1 MLFSNRKKRLKNE
14 RALLLKQKSLALS
27 VMYHQLTLTSKDSG
41 ITENQDEIIV
51 SLTSFSHR
59 VNDVYLT
66 IESIFQQT
74 QKASKVY
81 LWLAERDFPNKEKDL
96 PKSLINQMSR
106 GLEVKF
112 CEEDLGPYTK
122 FFYTLKENPKSLIIT
137 VDDDI
142 LYPFDMIDQLYSAYK
157 KEPNVIH
164 CQRAHQMKLDEQGGL
179 IPYKKWVKDYKGT
192 TTAFDVFPTG
202 VGGVL
207 YFPGCFA
214 EEILDK
220 DAFLKLAPNSDDVW
234 LKAMSL
240 KKGVLCKAVQDSR
253 PWGERYLI
261 IEGSQLFALK
271 RKNKT
276 AGQGNDPKLKAV
288 FDRYGLYELLKS

>member
-14 RALLLKQKSLALS
+14 RSLLLKQKSLALS
-27 VMYHQLTLTSKDSG
+27 VMFHQLTLTSQEPG
-41 ITENQDEIIV
+41 IAENEDDIIV

-81 LWLAERDFPNKEKDL
+81 LWLAEKDFPNREKDL
-96 PKSLINQMSR
+96 PKSLIQQMER
-106 GLEVKF
+106 GLTVKF
-112 CEEDLGPYTK
+112 CDPDLGPYTK
-122 FFYTLKENPKSLIIT
+122 FFYTLKENPESLIVT

-142 LYPFDMIDQLYSAYK
+142 LYPFDMIDQLYRAYK

-164 CQRAHQMKLDEQGGL
+164 CQRAHRIMKDDQGGL
-179 IPYKKWVKDYKGT
+179 IPYKKWTKNYKGT
-192 TTAFDVFPTG
+192 EASADVFPTG
-202 VGGVL
+202 VGGVM

-214 EEILDK
+214 DEILDK
-220 DAFLKLAPNSDDVW
+220 EAFLKLAPNSDDVW
-234 LKAMSL
+234 LKAMTL
-240 KKGVLCKAVQDSR
+240 KKGVLSKAIQDSR
-253 PWGERYLI
+253 PWGDRYLI
-261 IEGSQLFALK
+261 IEGSQLVALK

-288 FDRYGLYELLKS
+288 FEQYNLYQKLEG